1 MKIRPTWLFQL
12 FSFFFIDDGSLL
24 EGVYPVDWKV
34 NDWIGREGGG
44 PAVGEYSMNALAA
57 SPATEMGKA

>member
-1 MKIRPTWLFQL
+1 M
-12 FSFFFIDDGSLL
+12 
-24 EGVYPVDWKV
+24 DWKV